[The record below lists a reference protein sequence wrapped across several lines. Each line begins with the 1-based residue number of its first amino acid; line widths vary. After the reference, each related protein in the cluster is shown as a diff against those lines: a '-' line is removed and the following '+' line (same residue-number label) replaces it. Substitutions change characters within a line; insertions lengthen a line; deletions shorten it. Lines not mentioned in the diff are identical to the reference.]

1 MDKEQ
6 QNAINKAMAALGV
19 DGIDGLAAMLSTLPA
34 LPAGAEQGMSDDEQ
48 SDGAQLEDAQDD
60 GAQLEDAWGDGEQG
74 AQPEDP
80 GRPRGNGRSAA
91 QRRSNKTPPRATA
104 TQRAGTSGDSRTVL
118 LQAAAGLKT
127 EAAVALRRSQV
138 DALAILGMGA
148 SDIAR
153 QLGISRAVVVADISY
168 LRHFAAIRY
177 NLDRLRHSTWSQIQ
191 RDADQIGEVAELVRA
206 QVLES
211 AGKLDQQRAGRLLSA
226 YADLVRVRQLAL
238 FNAAKLYGLPSTVI
252 QHKSSALSSALEGVF
267 REVDPADGPGEVDG
281 IFRDAGQGEG

>member
-1 MDKEQ
+1 M
-6 QNAINKAMAALGV
+6 
-19 DGIDGLAAMLSTLPA
+19 
-34 LPAGAEQGMSDDEQ
+34 
-48 SDGAQLEDAQDD
+48 
-60 GAQLEDAWGDGEQG
+60 
-74 AQPEDP
+74 
-80 GRPRGNGRSAA
+80 
-91 QRRSNKTPPRATA
+91 
-104 TQRAGTSGDSRTVL
+104 
-118 LQAAAGLKT
+118 
-127 EAAVALRRSQV
+127 ALRRAQV

-206 QVLES
+206 QVLEC
-211 AGKLDQQRAGRLLSA
+211 AGKFDQQRAGRLLSA

-281 IFRDAGQGEG
+281 IFRDAGQSEG

>member
-1 MDKEQ
+1 MDNEQ
-6 QNAINKAMAALGV
+6 QNAINKAMAILGV

-34 LPAGAEQGMSDDEQ
+34 LPPGEHGGDDEQ
-48 SDGAQLEDAQDD
+48 DGAQLEDAQDD
-60 GAQLEDAWGDGEQG
+60 GEQG
-74 AQPEDP
+74 AQLEAPAA
-80 GRPRGNGRSAA
+80 RGNGRSAA

-118 LQAAAGLKT
+118 LQTAAGLKT
-127 EAAVALRRSQV
+127 EAAMALRRAQV

-148 SDIAR
+148 GDIAR

-238 FNAAKLYGLPSTVI
+238 FDAAKLYGLPSTVI

-281 IFRDAGQGEG
+281 IFRDVGQSEG